1 MLYLRQKKTPFLV
14 TRYYVLKNL
23 LYWVFVMFWHVVY
36 NFYGLF
42 FRLYRILQKN
52 DFAEAEKFAI
62 LFGLDIE
69 VSVMYS
75 H

>member
-1 MLYLRQKKTPFLV
+1 
-14 TRYYVLKNL
+14 
-23 LYWVFVMFWHVVY
+23 MFWHVVY

-69 VSVMYS
+69 VSVIYS
-75 H
+75 HKVNKLYLVF